1 MRYIYNPPYRL
12 FKFPSILRNGEKRE
26 KWIGQLRRESK
37 DKTTWKP
44 GDSDRVCSNH
54 FADGEPTVTHPFR
67 ELKLG
72 YEKQIPQP
80 SRKIF
85 KHPVP
90 PKEAKKHIA
99 AEIVQTS
106 SQFRTPPRENQ
117 EQHPEFPSEHQ
128 YYLFPGC
135 EKCGGCVYK
144 DILIQKCQKK
154 KLSVW

>member
-1 MRYIYNPPYRL
+1 M
-12 FKFPSILRNGEKRE
+12 
-26 KWIGQLRRESK
+26 
-37 DKTTWKP
+37 
-44 GDSDRVCSNH
+44 CSNN
-54 FADGEPTVTHPFR
+54 FVDGEPTVTHPFR
-67 ELKLG
+67 ELKIG

-106 SQFRTPPRENQ
+106 SQFRTPPLVNQ

-128 YYLFPGC
+128 YYLLPGC
-135 EKCGGCVYK
+135 EKCGGCVYN
-144 DILIQKCQKK
+144 DILVQNYQK
-154 KLSVW
+154 KLSIWQDKTENLIYRKLRLHQDQSKVIINLFTGLGIIKSFNSS

>member
-1 MRYIYNPPYRL
+1 M
-12 FKFPSILRNGEKRE
+12 
-26 KWIGQLRRESK
+26 
-37 DKTTWKP
+37 
-44 GDSDRVCSNH
+44 CSNN
-54 FADGEPTVTHPFR
+54 FVDGEPTVTHPFR

-90 PKEAKKHIA
+90 PKEAKKHIT

-117 EQHPEFPSEHQ
+117 EQHPDFPSEHQ
-128 YYLFPGC
+128 YYLLPGC

-144 DILIQKCQKK
+144 DILIQKYQKK
-154 KLSVW
+154 IKYLVRQNRKLNIQKIPFTSRPIKSDN